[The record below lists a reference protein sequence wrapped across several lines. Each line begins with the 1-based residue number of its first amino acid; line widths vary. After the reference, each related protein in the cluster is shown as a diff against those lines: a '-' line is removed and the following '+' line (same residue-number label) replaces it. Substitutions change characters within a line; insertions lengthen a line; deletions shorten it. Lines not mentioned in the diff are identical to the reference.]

1 MEILSNLEI
10 SKTIDEFMERNIGKA
25 ELSLNEIEEIK
36 DMFNILMKDENNAN
50 KNVFEQKS
58 LIEDL
63 AIGKSY
69 GETTEKLIRSH
80 SSNKHMD
87 FFDTFLG
94 EGEADKIQEVLYK
107 NGLSASVLR
116 GIKAKKEM
124 YITTKTDAGLVEIKG
139 KIEPSPDGTNSQD
152 DFFEI
157 SLNGKTIYSWTPNY
171 TLVDLPDF
179 EEEYLDESEPQE
191 KQNKK
196 IKVPSIEKAEGQKTI
211 KKFTENTS
219 DGDTKSYQYYYTKK
233 GNLAVRI
240 TENGKFVGG
249 GLVK

>member
-1 MEILSNLEI
+1 MDILSNLEVNR
-10 SKTIDEFMERNIGKA
+10 TIDEFMERNLGKV
-25 ELSLNEIEEIK
+25 ELSLDEIEEIK
-36 DMFNILMKDENNAN
+36 DMFNVLMKDETNSN
-50 KNVFEQKS
+50 KSVFEQKS

-69 GETTEKLIRSH
+69 GEKTERLVRSH

-94 EGEADKIQEVLYK
+94 EGEADKIQEALYK
-107 NGLSASVLR
+107 NGLPTSVLR
-116 GIKAKKEM
+116 GIKAKKEI
-124 YITTKTDAGLVEIKG
+124 YIPTKTDVGLVEVRG

-152 DFFEI
+152 DFFEVL
-157 SLNGKTIYSWTPNY
+157 LNGKAIYSWTPDY
-171 TLVDLPDF
+171 TLVDLPDL
-179 EEEYLDESEPQE
+179 EEECFDEVEPQE
-191 KQNKK
+191 SQNRKV
-196 IKVPSIEKAEGQKTI
+196 KVPSVEKAEGQKTV
-211 KKFTENTS
+211 KKVTENTS

-240 TENGKFVGG
+240 TKNGIFVGG